1 MKQNVIFILI
11 DGCRADKIFD
21 KDSTAKKP
29 NIDLLIKNGISFT
42 NVFSSVDGTTMS
54 LNCLFNSLYPT
65 KTGLR
70 TKKVILTN
78 KNFLEQLKNNDYHI
92 FGYIP
97 QVSSFNSMIDLFEN
111 SNSTYFAGPPIKH
124 ISEIHSEINK
134 IINTIEKKVP
144 WFLFIHLLDN
154 SSLRQESSPYGIP
167 EFLDDEFG
175 KTPYEKMLSSIDFGI
190 GKILE
195 NIDLKKTTII
205 LTADHGSLIP
215 HENLGYTD
223 FEPDFKNEL
232 KIGKKLM
239 PKSTYKIGGKLFSKA
254 RDLVRERKMK
264 QATEGLTWYQER
276 SRLPYFKQSLY
287 DENIHI
293 PLIIS
298 NSEIVPENRIE
309 LMSNMDTF
317 PTIFNILGIKN
328 TKENIDGYS
337 YFPTVNEQKI
347 NEKMIFLHTM
357 PHENLEDDD
366 AEGIRTK
373 KYKFLRSSLDSQK
386 NRYLYDVEID
396 KFENNNIIEENPDI
410 VKELEKK
417 ISEIKSLSNE
427 KIDDISDDEI
437 KKIEKELKKLGY
449 M

>member
-1 MKQNVIFILI
+1 MKQNIIFILI

-21 KDSTAKKP
+21 NKCTSKKP
-29 NIDLLIKNGISFT
+29 NIDFLIKNGISFT
-42 NVFSSVDGTTMS
+42 NTFSSVDGTTMS

-78 KNFLEQLKNNDYHI
+78 NNFLEQLKNNGYHI

-97 QVSSFNSMIDLFEN
+97 KVSSFNSMIEFFEN
-111 SNSTYFAGPPIKH
+111 SNNTYYAGPPVKH
-124 ISEIHSEINK
+124 FSESHEEIVK
-134 IINTIEKKVP
+134 IIDEIKEKTP
-144 WFLFIHLLDN
+144 WFYFIHLLDN

-175 KTPYEKMLSSIDFGI
+175 ETLYEKMLSSIDFGI

-195 NIDLKKTTII
+195 KIDLTKTTVI
-205 LTADHGSLIP
+205 LTSDHGSLIP
-215 HENLGYTD
+215 HENLGFTD

-239 PKSTYKIGGKLFSKA
+239 PKSTHKIGGKLFSKA

-264 QATEGLTWYQER
+264 KAAEGLTWYQER

-298 NSEIVPENRIE
+298 NSEISSNRRTE
-309 LMSNMDTF
+309 LMSNMDIF
-317 PTIFNILGIKN
+317 PTIFDILGIKN
-328 TKENIDGYS
+328 VKENIDGHS
-337 YFPTVNEQKI
+337 YYPTVSEQKI
-347 NEKMIFLHTM
+347 NKKIIFLHTM
-357 PHENLEDDD
+357 PHENIENDD

-373 KYKFLRSSLDSQK
+373 KYKFFRSITNPQK
-386 NRYLYDVEID
+386 NRYLYNIEID
-396 KFENNNIIEENPDI
+396 KNENNNIIEDNPDI
-410 VKELEKK
+410 VKDLG
-417 ISEIKSLSNE
+417 E
-427 KIDDISDDEI
+427 KIDNIKSSSNENIDEISDDEI